1 MTTSSKIYLKGL
13 RFHAFHG
20 VLPQER
26 LTGNDYLVD
35 VTIDYD
41 FSKAIETDD
50 VADTISYADI
60 YRLIAQE
67 MSIPAQLLEHV
78 AGRMARRIVE
88 KWPEVGKVDISLTK
102 LNPPMGADC
111 LGAGVNICLI
121 NGKNG

>member
-78 AGRMARRIVE
+78 AGRMARCIVE

>member
-20 VLPQER
+20 VLPQEL

-35 VTIDYD
+35 AAIDYD

-50 VADTISYADI
+50 VADTISYAEI
-60 YRLIAQE
+60 YSLIAQE
-67 MSIPAQLLEHV
+67 MSTPAQLLEHV
-78 AGRMARRIVE
+78 AGRMARHIVE
-88 KWPEVGKVDISLTK
+88 RWPEVDKVDISLTK

-121 NGKNG
+121 NDKNG